1 MELLSGRPPSQHP
14 HLVPDDMAE
23 WVRAMREND
32 DVAGDDRLG
41 MLVEVAGVCSLT
53 SPEQRPVMR
62 QVLKMLQEIKES
74 GSIDNGNGNGN
85 DTYKGYS

>member
-1 MELLSGRPPSQHP
+1 MLELLSGRPPSQHP
-14 HLVPDDMAE
+14 HLVPEDMAE

-32 DVAGDDRLG
+32 DMPNDNRLE

-62 QVLKMLQEIKES
+62 QVLKMLQEIKETAS
-74 GSIDNGNGNGN
+74 VDKDN
-85 DTYKGYS
+85 TYNGYS